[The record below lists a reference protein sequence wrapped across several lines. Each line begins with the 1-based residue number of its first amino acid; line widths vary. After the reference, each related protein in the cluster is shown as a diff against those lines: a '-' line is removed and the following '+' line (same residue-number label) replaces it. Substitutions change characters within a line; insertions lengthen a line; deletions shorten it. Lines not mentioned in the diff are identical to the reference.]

1 MMLLPNMENHPRQLT
16 GYALARNGRSASQ
29 RAALAASIILGEI
42 EFIKPTKKQIAALLG
57 ASMPYTNQALA
68 LDPFERGL
76 VRKGRVTL
84 AQTVKVE
91 PTDLQL
97 HRIVEA
103 AGVDRTWEALE
114 PLI

>member
-1 MMLLPNMENHPRQLT
+1 MLLPNMEDHPRQLT

-29 RAALAASIILGEI
+29 RAALVASIILGEI
-42 EFIKPTKKQIAALLG
+42 EFIKPTKKQIVALLG

-68 LDPFERGL
+68 LDPYQRGL
-76 VRKGRVTL
+76 VRKGYVTL
-84 AQTVKVE
+84 AQCVKE
-91 PTDLQL
+91 PTDTQL

-103 AGVDRTWEALE
+103 AGVTRVWDALE

>member
-1 MMLLPNMENHPRQLT
+1 MLLPNMEDHPRQLT

-29 RAALAASIILGEI
+29 RAALAASIITGEVK
-42 EFIKPTKKQIAALLG
+42 FIKPTKKQIAALIG
-57 ASMPYTNQALA
+57 VSVPYTNQALA
-68 LDPFERGL
+68 LDPVQRGL
-76 VRKGRVTL
+76 VREGYVTL

-103 AGVDRTWEALE
+103 AGVTRVWDALE